1 VARYVKA
8 MSIDANIA
16 LLNSRSLLRLTGKD
30 RFTFLQNLVSQ
41 DMAIAEAGR
50 PLFSAFL
57 TPQGKYLFDFFVI
70 PEGDSLLLDVET
82 DRRDDF
88 MSRLSRYR
96 LRADIE
102 LKNVFG
108 EYDVFAL
115 WDEEPL
121 PGVFTD
127 PRLPEL
133 GHRLITKKGSGPQ
146 TTVHEAEYKNHRYEW
161 GVAEGGHEIPQGDAT
176 LLEVNFDVL
185 NAISFTKGCYLG
197 QELTARTHYRGLI
210 KRRYLPFRFEGQA
223 PQPSHAI
230 LHNGFE
236 MGEVRAV
243 GEGVGIG
250 LFHLEGVR
258 PYLNG
263 ELLVHDG
270 VSYEVFVPEYLK
282 SVTTAK

>member
-1 VARYVKA
+1 VARYVKN

-70 PEGDSLLLDVET
+70 PEGDSLLLDVEA

-88 MSRLSRYR
+88 MSRLLRYR
-96 LRADIE
+96 LRADID
-102 LKNVFG
+102 LQNVSG
-108 EYDVFAL
+108 EYDIFAL
-115 WDEEPL
+115 WDEDPL

-133 GHRLITKKGSGPQ
+133 GHRLIAKKETGPQ
-146 TTVHEAEYKNHRYEW
+146 TTAQESEYKNHRYTW

-210 KRRYLPFRFEGQA
+210 KRRYLPFRFDGVP
-223 PQPSHAI
+223 PQKFRHI

-236 MGEVRAV
+236 VGEVRAV
-243 GEGVGIG
+243 GDGVGIG
-250 LFHLEGVR
+250 LFHLEAVQ
-258 PYLNG
+258 PYLKG
-263 ELLVHDG
+263 ELLVHDS
-270 VSYEVFVPEYLK
+270 VSYEVFAPEYLK
-282 SVTTAK
+282 STVTPT